1 MLDERLLLEYPDI
14 PVEELQRIVMGY
26 EEKSYAAQ
34 KNPASRSSNP
44 ISHSGNSQSSNR
56 NYAQSSGSKKEHE
69 VQSIRRDE
77 PMESQKRTPIKPKE
91 SMRDIMYGGGEI
103 GSENENPQKVSF
115 RVRL

>member
-26 EEKSYAAQ
+26 EEKSYGAQ
-34 KNPASRSSNP
+34 KNPVSRSNNP

-56 NYAQSSGSKKEHE
+56 NYTQNSGSKKEYE
-69 VQSIRRDE
+69 VQTIRRDE

-91 SMRDIMYGGGEI
+91 SMRDIIYGGGEI

-115 RVRL
+115 RVHL